1 MPNAAPEWQAGSFEP
16 QNKEMMVACPL
27 EGCVRPEEKG
37 MAVYIIK
44 LQRGN
49 NARTMLRSP
58 NQGYPFSDQ

>member
-1 MPNAAPEWQAGSFEP
+1 
-16 QNKEMMVACPL
+16 MVACPL

>member
-1 MPNAAPEWQAGSFEP
+1 MGG
-16 QNKEMMVACPL
+16 VAESLWWPVHSRGVL
-27 EGCVRPEEKG
+27 GPKKRG

-49 NARTMLRSP
+49 NDRTMLRSP